1 MNETI
6 IVAVLAVLSSA
17 FSGAFAAIVA
27 SSRSGARA
35 RAEAQ
40 VQAAETRLE
49 ITHLRQQVEKHN
61 GLVER
66 MVAVEA
72 STRSAHLRINELGA
86 KL

>member
-6 IVAVLAVLSSA
+6 VVAVLAVFASALSGTASA
-17 FSGAFAAIVA
+17 VIA

-49 ITHLRQQVEKHN
+49 IKYLRQQVEKHN

-72 STRSAHLRINELGA
+72 SAKSAHHRLDSMEDRT
-86 KL
+86 